1 MLAEN
6 ALTTLERMKLM
17 LGLSDIED
25 EKVNLIVELLINKA
39 SSWIERQTGSR
50 RQRGAL
56 WYGVGRYVYVPLAVI
71 LCCVALFMNVAF

>member
-39 SSWIERQTGSR
+39 SSWIERQTGKI
-50 RQRGAL
+50 
-56 WYGVGRYVYVPLAVI
+56 GRASCRERV
-71 LCCVALFMNVAF
+71 

>member
-39 SSWIERQTGSR
+39 SSWIERQTGRHLGKRSVPPVVR
-50 RQRGAL
+50 RGWAAGTCHGRIPYHQR
-56 WYGVGRYVYVPLAVI
+56 
-71 LCCVALFMNVAF
+71 

>member
-39 SSWIERQTGSR
+39 SSWIERQTRQTFGQTLVPPVVRRRMGSR
-50 RQRGAL
+50 NLSR
-56 WYGVGRYVYVPLAVI
+56 
-71 LCCVALFMNVAF
+71 

>member
-39 SSWIERQTGSR
+39 SS
-50 RQRGAL
+50 
-56 WYGVGRYVYVPLAVI
+56 
-71 LCCVALFMNVAF
+71 

>member
-25 EKVNLIVELLINKA
+25 EKVNLIVEL
-39 SSWIERQTGSR
+39 Q
-50 RQRGAL
+50 
-56 WYGVGRYVYVPLAVI
+56 
-71 LCCVALFMNVAF
+71 

>member
-39 SSWIERQTGSR
+39 SSWIERHR
-50 RQRGAL
+50 
-56 WYGVGRYVYVPLAVI
+56 P
-71 LCCVALFMNVAF
+71 

>member
-25 EKVNLIVELLINKA
+25 EKTDMIVEMLVNRTTLTA
-39 SSWIERQTGSR
+39 SKNSSR
-50 RQRGAL
+50 KNT
-56 WYGVGRYVYVPLAVI
+56 P
-71 LCCVALFMNVAF
+71 